1 MKRNWKNPLITGTV
15 ILTLTGLLSRFI
27 GFFYR
32 IFLSNAFGAE
42 GMGIYQLIAP
52 VLALSFAL
60 TASGIQ
66 TAISKYVASETSTHD
81 YHTSFRTLWAGFLM
95 AMALSVA
102 CALAIYLY
110 ADTIAVTFLLE
121 SRTAPLLRI
130 IALSI
135 PMATVHSCINGYF
148 YGIRKTAIPAVS
160 QLAEQIFRVG
170 SVYLIYYHFKQH
182 NMQPTINFAVAGLVI
197 GEGASMIVSVVA
209 ILSRA
214 HHVFP
219 SGVRYTHGISHPRTS
234 GLHKLYTAPA
244 LKSDGRPVVT
254 DAPALL
260 TTYRRIC
267 AKLLQLAVPLSA
279 NRLVLNLLQSIEAI
293 YIPNKLMAYGL
304 NNADALGVYGVL
316 TGMSLPLILF
326 PSAITNS
333 ISVLLLPIVSEAD
346 ASGNRDAVRRAILTS
361 IRYCL
366 LLGFACTAMFLLLGR
381 PAGRLLFHSELAG
394 SFILILSFICPFMY
408 IASTLGSILNGL
420 GKTAQTFLYS
430 VVSLLLRLLFVFVAI
445 PLYGIKGYLWGML
458 ASQILQTL
466 LCTVSALRICSPRHP
481 KNRCSTTDSKLFH
494 G

>member
-1 MKRNWKNPLITGTV
+1 MKRNWNTPLVTGTV

-95 AMALSVA
+95 AMALSLA
-102 CALAIYLY
+102 CALGIYLY
-110 ADTIAVTFLLE
+110 ADGIAVAFLME
-121 SRTAPLLRI
+121 RRTAPLLRI

-148 YGIRKTAIPAVS
+148 YGIRRTAIPAFS
-160 QLAEQIFRVG
+160 QLAEQVFRVG
-170 SVYLIYYHFKQH
+170 SVYLIYYFFRQH
-182 NMQPTINFAVAGLVI
+182 DMQPTISFAVAGLVI
-197 GEGASMIVSVVA
+197 GESASMIVSVVA
-209 ILSRA
+209 ILARA

-219 SGVRYTHGISHPRTS
+219 ARDRRLPGT
-234 GLHKLYTAPA
+234 PA
-244 LKSDGRPVVT
+244 LSS
-254 DAPALL
+254 
-260 TTYRRIC
+260 YRRIC
-267 AKLLQLAVPLSA
+267 GRLLQLAIPLSA

-346 ASGNRDAVRRAILTS
+346 ASGNTGAVKRAIVTS
-361 IRYCL
+361 IRCCL
-366 LLGFACTAMFLLLGR
+366 LLGFGCTALFLLLGR
-381 PAGRLLFHSELAG
+381 PAGRLLFHSELAD
-394 SFILILSFICPFMY
+394 SFILTLSFICPFMY

-430 VVSLLLRLLFVFVAI
+430 VVSLLLRLLFVFIAI
-445 PLYGIKGYLWGML
+445 PHYGIKGYLWGML
-458 ASQILQTL
+458 ASQMLQTL
-466 LCTVSALRICSPRHP
+466 LCTVSALHISHRSQM
-481 KNRCSTTDSKLFH
+481 
-494 G
+494 

>member
-1 MKRNWKNPLITGTV
+1 MKRNWNTPLVTGTV

-42 GMGIYQLIAP
+42 GMGIYQLISP

-81 YHTSFRTLWAGFLM
+81 YHTSFRTLWAGFVM
-95 AMALSVA
+95 AMVLSVS
-102 CALAIYLY
+102 CALGIYLY
-110 ADTIAVTFLLE
+110 ADAIASTFLME

-148 YGIRKTAIPAVS
+148 YGIRKTAVPAVS

-170 SVYLIYYHFKQH
+170 SVYLIYYFFLRHD
-182 NMQPTINFAVAGLVI
+182 MQPTINFAVAGLVI
-197 GEGASMIVSVVA
+197 GESASMIVSVVA

-219 SGVRYTHGISHPRTS
+219 AHDGICPVSCTPHTRRRGRLPVQIPGRSSADTGTLS
-234 GLHKLYTAPA
+234 RPA
-244 LKSDGRPVVT
+244 
-254 DAPALL
+254 A
-260 TTYRRIC
+260 YRCIC
-267 AKLLQLAVPLSA
+267 TQLLQLAVPLSA

-346 ASGNRDAVRRAILTS
+346 ASGNQSAVRRAILTS

-366 LLGFACTAMFLLLGR
+366 LLGFGCTAMFLLLGR

-394 SFILILSFICPFMY
+394 SFILTLSFICPFMY

-430 VVSLLLRLLFVFVAI
+430 VVSLLLRLLFVFFAI
-445 PLYGIKGYLWGML
+445 PRYGIKGYLWGTL
-458 ASQILQTL
+458 ASQMLQTL
-466 LCTVSALRICSPRHP
+466 LCTVSALRIS
-481 KNRCSTTDSKLFH
+481 H
-494 G
+494 GSGSARSAQLLR

>member
-1 MKRNWKNPLITGTV
+1 MKRNWNTPLVTGTV

-95 AMALSVA
+95 AMALSLA
-102 CALAIYLY
+102 CALGIYLY
-110 ADTIAVTFLLE
+110 ADGIAVAFLME
-121 SRTAPLLRI
+121 RRTAPLLRI

-148 YGIRKTAIPAVS
+148 YGIRRTAIPAFS
-160 QLAEQIFRVG
+160 QLAEQVFRVG
-170 SVYLIYYHFKQH
+170 SVYLIYYFFRQH
-182 NMQPTINFAVAGLVI
+182 DMQPTISFAVAGLVI
-197 GEGASMIVSVVA
+197 GESASMIVSVVA
-209 ILSRA
+209 ILARA

-219 SGVRYTHGISHPRTS
+219 ARDRRLPG
-234 GLHKLYTAPA
+234 APA
-244 LKSDGRPVVT
+244 LSS
-254 DAPALL
+254 
-260 TTYRRIC
+260 YRRIC
-267 AKLLQLAVPLSA
+267 GRLLQLAVPLSA

-346 ASGNRDAVRRAILTS
+346 ANGNTGAVKRAIVTS
-361 IRYCL
+361 IRCCL
-366 LLGFACTAMFLLLGR
+366 LLGFGCTALFLLLGR

-394 SFILILSFICPFMY
+394 SFILTLSFICPFMY

-430 VVSLLLRLLFVFVAI
+430 VVSLLLRLLFVFIAI
-445 PLYGIKGYLWGML
+445 PHYGIKGYLWGML
-458 ASQILQTL
+458 TSQMLQTL
-466 LCTVSALRICSPRHP
+466 LCTVSALHISHRSQMR
-481 KNRCSTTDSKLFH
+481 
-494 G
+494 